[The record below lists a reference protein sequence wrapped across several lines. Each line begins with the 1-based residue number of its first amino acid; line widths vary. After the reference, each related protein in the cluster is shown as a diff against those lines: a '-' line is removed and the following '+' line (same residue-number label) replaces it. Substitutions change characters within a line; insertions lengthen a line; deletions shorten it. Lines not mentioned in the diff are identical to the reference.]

1 MNTTDVGQRGED
13 IASSFLLSQGY
24 TVQDRN
30 WKTKWCEIDIIACI
44 DDCVYFCEV
53 KYRKS
58 DAQGEGY
65 EYVTPK
71 KLRQMTF
78 AAELWV
84 RANNYV
90 GDMQLAVLSVD
101 ATGNVTWYDAL

>member
-1 MNTTDVGQRGED
+1 MNTTDVGQRGEE
-13 IASSFLLSQGY
+13 IASSFLVRQGF
-24 TVQDRN
+24 VVHSRN
-30 WKTKWCEIDIIACI
+30 WKTKWCEIDIIASK
-44 DDCVYFCEV
+44 DDCIYFCEV
-53 KYRKS
+53 KYRTS

-84 RANNYV
+84 RANGYE
-90 GDMQLAVLSVD
+90 GDMQLVVLSVD
-101 ATGNVTWYDAL
+101 AAERVTWYDAL